1 MLPHIFNG
9 NGTISIMIDGKMK
22 PIDTAHTNYDA
33 IKNAI
38 IACQWDIIPNLINIK
53 EQVEAAIQSS
63 ATAGKVTIENGE
75 VFYNNKAIHNSLT
88 ERIIDMVRQGFD
100 IGYMVKFLENLMK
113 NPSFRA
119 VNELYGFLESGSIP
133 ITENGTFLAYKKI
146 RNNWTDIHSGTFD
159 NSIGAVCEMPRNM
172 VDEDSS
178 RTCSAGLHVCSY
190 DYLAHFS
197 RDNNDRVVI
206 CEINPADVVSIPA
219 DYNNTKMRVCKYTV
233 IGEVEDYKESEIL
246 NNSFISTNDMF
257 PDQEKNKND
266 WSDISTCSL
275 DELEDDESSKNVG
288 KSIQKA
294 LEEGVMYHEDLEN
307 ILSSLDVD
315 KNMISKIIDYVLS
328 GKFKKAGKAVTSL
341 IDQGQLTVD
350 EIVSKTLLAY
360 DAKEI
365 DTDALC
371 KRCGAVLN
379 DEECSEC
386 GFYNMMK
393 NVQNVVFKI

>member
-22 PIDTAHTNYDA
+22 PVDTAHGNYDA

-53 EQVEAAIQSS
+53 EQVESAIQSS

-75 VFYNNKAIHNSLT
+75 VFYNNKAIHNTLT
-88 ERIIDMVRQGFD
+88 ERIIDMARQGFD

-119 VNELYGFLESGSIP
+119 VNELYGFLESGAIP

-146 RNNWTDIHSGTFD
+146 RNDWTDIHSGTFD

-197 RDNNDRVVI
+197 RDNDDRVVI

-257 PDQEKNKND
+257 PDQEKNNND
-266 WSDISTCSL
+266 WSDICTGSN
-275 DELEDDESSKNVG
+275 DDLEDDESSKNVG
-288 KSIQKA
+288 KSIQKD
-294 LEEGVMYHEDLEN
+294 LEEGNLHQDDLEN
-307 ILSSLDVD
+307 ILASLGVD
-315 KNMISKIIDYVLS
+315 KNMVSKIGDYVLS

-341 IDQGQLTVD
+341 IDQGQLIVD
-350 EIVSKTLLAY
+350 EIVSELLAY
-360 DAKEI
+360 NAKEI

-386 GFYNMMK
+386 GFYNVK
-393 NVQNVVFKI
+393 SYFNRYDI

>member
-22 PIDTAHTNYDA
+22 PVDTAHGNYDA

-75 VFYNNKAIHNSLT
+75 VFYNNKAIHNTLT
-88 ERIIDMVRQGFD
+88 ERIIDMARQGFD

-119 VNELYGFLESGSIP
+119 VNELYGFLESGAIP

-146 RNNWTDIHSGTFD
+146 RNDWTDIHSGTFD

-197 RDNNDRVVI
+197 RDNDDRVVI

-257 PDQEKNKND
+257 PDQEKNNND
-266 WSDISTCSL
+266 WSDICTGSN
-275 DELEDDESSKNVG
+275 DDLEDDESSKNVG

-294 LEEGVMYHEDLEN
+294 LEEGNLHQEDLEN
-307 ILSSLDVD
+307 ILASLGVD
-315 KNMISKIIDYVLS
+315 KNMVSKIGDYVLS

-341 IDQGQLTVD
+341 IDQGQLIVD
-350 EIVSKTLLAY
+350 EIVSELLAY
-360 DAKEI
+360 NAKEI

-371 KRCGAVLN
+371 KRCGAVLD

-386 GFYNMMK
+386 GFYNMM
-393 NVQNVVFKI
+393 

>member
-1 MLPHIFNG
+1 
-9 NGTISIMIDGKMK
+9 MIDGKMK
-22 PIDTAHTNYDA
+22 PVDTAHGNYDA

-53 EQVEAAIQSS
+53 EQVESAIQAS

-75 VFYNNKAIHNSLT
+75 VFYNNKAIHNTLT

-113 NPSFRA
+113 NPSYRA
-119 VNELYGFLESGSIP
+119 VNELYGFLESGAIP

-146 RNNWTDIHSGTFD
+146 RNDWTDIHSGTFD

-197 RDNNDRVVI
+197 RDNDDRVVI

-266 WSDISTCSL
+266 WSDICTGSI
-275 DELEDDESSKNVG
+275 DDLEDDESSKNVG

-294 LEEGVMYHEDLEN
+294 LEEGNLHQDDLEN
-307 ILSSLDVD
+307 ILASLGVD
-315 KNMISKIIDYVLS
+315 KNMVSKIGDYVLS

-341 IDQGQLTVD
+341 IDQGQLIVD
-350 EIVSKTLLAY
+350 EIVSELLAY
-360 DAKEI
+360 NAKEI

-386 GFYNMMK
+386 GFYNMMF
-393 NVQNVVFKI
+393 NHCDI

>member
-1 MLPHIFNG
+1 
-9 NGTISIMIDGKMK
+9 MIDGKMK
-22 PIDTAHTNYDA
+22 PVDTAHRNYDA

-53 EQVEAAIQSS
+53 EQVESAIQSS

-88 ERIIDMVRQGFD
+88 ERIIDMARQGFD

-146 RNNWTDIHSGTFD
+146 RNDWTDIHSGTFD

-197 RDNNDRVVI
+197 RDNDDRVVI

-257 PDQEKNKND
+257 PDQERNKND
-266 WSDISTCSL
+266 WSDISTCSN
-275 DELEDDESSKNVG
+275 DDLEDDESSKNVG
-288 KSIQKA
+288 KSIQRA
-294 LEEGVMYHEDLEN
+294 LEDGDMYHEDLEN

-315 KNMISKIIDYVLS
+315 KNMISKIVEYVLS

-360 DAKEI
+360 NAKEI

-386 GFYNMMK
+386 GFYNMM
-393 NVQNVVFKI
+393 

>member
-22 PIDTAHTNYDA
+22 PVDTAHGNYDA

-53 EQVEAAIQSS
+53 EQVESAIQAS

-75 VFYNNKAIHNSLT
+75 VFYNNKAIHNTLT

-146 RNNWTDIHSGTFD
+146 RNDWTDIHSGTFD

-197 RDNNDRVVI
+197 RDNDDRVVI

-266 WSDISTCSL
+266 WSDICTGSI
-275 DELEDDESSKNVG
+275 DDLEDDESSKNVG

-294 LEEGVMYHEDLEN
+294 LEEGNLHQDDLEN
-307 ILSSLDVD
+307 ILASLGVD
-315 KNMISKIIDYVLS
+315 KNMVSKIGDYVLS

-341 IDQGQLTVD
+341 IDQGQLIVD
-350 EIVSKTLLAY
+350 EIVSELLAY
-360 DAKEI
+360 NAKEI

-386 GFYNMMK
+386 GFYNMMF
-393 NVQNVVFKI
+393 NHCDI

>member
-22 PIDTAHTNYDA
+22 PVDTAHGNYDA

-75 VFYNNKAIHNSLT
+75 VFYNNKAIHNTLT
-88 ERIIDMVRQGFD
+88 ERIIDMARQGFD

-146 RNNWTDIHSGTFD
+146 RNDWTDIHSGTFD

-197 RDNNDRVVI
+197 RDNDDRVVI

-257 PDQEKNKND
+257 PDQEKNNND
-266 WSDISTCSL
+266 WSDICTGSN
-275 DELEDDESSKNVG
+275 DDLEDDESSKNVG

-294 LEEGVMYHEDLEN
+294 LEEGNLHQDDLEN
-307 ILSSLDVD
+307 ILASLGVD
-315 KNMISKIIDYVLS
+315 KNMVSKIGDYVLS

-341 IDQGQLTVD
+341 IDQDQLIVD
-350 EIVSKTLLAY
+350 EIVSELLDY
-360 DAKEI
+360 SVKEI

-371 KRCGAVLN
+371 QRCGAVLD
-379 DEECSEC
+379 DEECAEC
-386 GFYNMMK
+386 GFYNML
-393 NVQNVVFKI
+393 

>member
-22 PIDTAHTNYDA
+22 PVDTAHGNYDA

-53 EQVEAAIQSS
+53 EQVESAIQSS

-75 VFYNNKAIHNSLT
+75 VFYNNKAIHNTLT
-88 ERIIDMVRQGFD
+88 ERIIDMARQGFD

-266 WSDISTCSL
+266 WSDICTCSINDL
-275 DELEDDESSKNVG
+275 ENDEFEDDDSSKNMG
-288 KSIQKA
+288 KSIQQA
-294 LEEGVMYHEDLEN
+294 LEEGNLHQEDLEN
-307 ILSSLDVD
+307 ILTSLGVD
-315 KNMISKIIDYVLS
+315 KNMVSKIGDYVFY
-328 GKFKKAGKAVTSL
+328 GEFKKAGKAVTRL
-341 IDQGQLTVD
+341 IDHGQLTASD
-350 EIVSKTLLAY
+350 FINMTIHTY

-371 KRCGAVLN
+371 QRCGAVLD
-379 DEECSEC
+379 DEECSVC
-386 GFYNMMK
+386 GLYN
-393 NVQNVVFKI
+393 II

>member
-22 PIDTAHTNYDA
+22 PVDTAHRNYDA

-53 EQVEAAIQSS
+53 EQVESAIQSS
-63 ATAGKVTIENGE
+63 ATAGKVTVENGE
-75 VFYNNKAIHNSLT
+75 VFYNNKAIHNTLT

-146 RNNWTDIHSGTFD
+146 RNDWTDIHSGTFD

-266 WSDISTCSL
+266 WSDISTCSN
-275 DELEDDESSKNVG
+275 DDLEDDESSKNVG

-294 LEEGVMYHEDLEN
+294 LEEGNLDHEDLEN
-307 ILSSLDVD
+307 MLNSLGVD
-315 KNMISKIIDYVLS
+315 ENMVSKIVDYALS
-328 GKFKKAGKAVTSL
+328 GEFKKAGKAVTRL
-341 IDQGQLTVD
+341 IDNGQFTVTD
-350 EIVSKTLLAY
+350 IINTAILDYSV
-360 DAKEI
+360 KEI

-386 GFYNMMK
+386 GFYNMM
-393 NVQNVVFKI
+393 

>member
-22 PIDTAHTNYDA
+22 PVDTAHRNYDA

-53 EQVEAAIQSS
+53 EQVESAIQSS

-88 ERIIDMVRQGFD
+88 ERIIDMARQGFD

-146 RNNWTDIHSGTFD
+146 RNDWTDIHSGTFD

-197 RDNNDRVVI
+197 RDNDDRVVI

-257 PDQEKNKND
+257 PDQERNKND
-266 WSDISTCSL
+266 WSDISTCSN
-275 DELEDDESSKNVG
+275 DDLEDDESSKNVG
-288 KSIQKA
+288 KSIQRA
-294 LEEGVMYHEDLEN
+294 LEDGDMYHEDLEN

-315 KNMISKIIDYVLS
+315 KNMISKIVEYVLS

-360 DAKEI
+360 NAKEI

-386 GFYNMMK
+386 GFYNMM
-393 NVQNVVFKI
+393 

>member
-1 MLPHIFNG
+1 
-9 NGTISIMIDGKMK
+9 MIDGKMK
-22 PIDTAHTNYDA
+22 PVDTAHRNYDA

-53 EQVEAAIQSS
+53 EQVESAIQSS

-75 VFYNNKAIHNSLT
+75 VFYNNKAIHNTLT
-88 ERIIDMVRQGFD
+88 ERIIDMARQGFD

-146 RNNWTDIHSGTFD
+146 RNNWTDIHTGTFD

-197 RDNNDRVVI
+197 KDKDDRVVI
-206 CEINPADVVSIPA
+206 CEIDPADVVSIPA

-275 DELEDDESSKNVG
+275 DEFEDDDSSKNMG
-288 KSIQKA
+288 KSIQQA
-294 LEEGVMYHEDLEN
+294 LEEGNLDHEDLEN
-307 ILSSLDVD
+307 MLNSLGVAE
-315 KNMISKIIDYVLS
+315 NMVSRIVDYVLA
-328 GKFKKAGKAVTSL
+328 GEFKKAGKAVTRL
-341 IDQGQLTVD
+341 IDNGQFTVTD
-350 EIVSKTLLAY
+350 IINMAILDYSV
-360 DAKEI
+360 KEI

-371 KRCGAVLN
+371 QRYGAVLN
-379 DEECSEC
+379 DEECAEC
-386 GFYNMMK
+386 GFYNML
-393 NVQNVVFKI
+393 

>member
-22 PIDTAHTNYDA
+22 PVDTAHGNYDA

-53 EQVEAAIQSS
+53 EQVESAIQSS

-75 VFYNNKAIHNSLT
+75 VFYNNKAIHNTLT
-88 ERIIDMVRQGFD
+88 ERIIDMARQGFD

-113 NPSFRA
+113 NPSYRA

-266 WSDISTCSL
+266 WSDICTGSI
-275 DELEDDESSKNVG
+275 DELEYVESAKNMG
-288 KSIQKA
+288 KSIQQA
-294 LEEGVMYHEDLEN
+294 LEEGNLHQEDLEN
-307 ILSSLDVD
+307 ILTSLGVD
-315 KNMISKIIDYVLS
+315 KNMVSKIGDYVFY
-328 GKFKKAGKAVTSL
+328 GEFKKAGKAVTRL
-341 IDQGQLTVD
+341 IDHGQLTASD
-350 EIVSKTLLAY
+350 FINMTIHTY

-371 KRCGAVLN
+371 QRCGAVLD
-379 DEECSEC
+379 DEECSVC
-386 GFYNMMK
+386 GLYN
-393 NVQNVVFKI
+393 II

>member
-22 PIDTAHTNYDA
+22 PVDTAHRNYDA

-53 EQVEAAIQSS
+53 EQVESAIQSS

-88 ERIIDMVRQGFD
+88 ERIIDMARQGFD

-146 RNNWTDIHSGTFD
+146 RNDWTDIHSGTFD

-197 RDNNDRVVI
+197 RDNDDRVVI

-257 PDQEKNKND
+257 PDQERNKND
-266 WSDISTCSL
+266 WSDISTCSN
-275 DELEDDESSKNVG
+275 DDLEDDESSKNVG

-294 LEEGVMYHEDLEN
+294 LEEGDMYHEDLEN

-315 KNMISKIIDYVLS
+315 KNMISKIVEYVLS

-360 DAKEI
+360 NAKEI

-386 GFYNMMK
+386 GFYNMM
-393 NVQNVVFKI
+393 

>member
-22 PIDTAHTNYDA
+22 PIDTAHGNYDA

-38 IACQWDIIPNLINIK
+38 IACEWDIIPNLINIK
-53 EQVEAAIQSS
+53 EQVESAIQAST
-63 ATAGKVTIENGE
+63 TAGKVTIENGE

-88 ERIIDMVRQGFD
+88 ARIIDMARQGFD

-119 VNELYGFLESGSIP
+119 VNELYGFLESGAIP

-146 RNNWTDIHSGTFD
+146 RNDWTDIHSGTFD

-206 CEINPADVVSIPA
+206 CEINPSDVVSIPA

-257 PDQEKNKND
+257 PDQEKNNND
-266 WSDISTCSL
+266 WSDICTGSI
-275 DELEDDESSKNVG
+275 DDLEDDESAKNMG
-288 KSIQKA
+288 KSIQQA
-294 LEEGVMYHEDLEN
+294 LEEGNLHQEDLEN
-307 ILSSLDVD
+307 ILTSLEVD
-315 KNMISKIIDYVLS
+315 KNMVSKIGDYVLS
-328 GKFKKAGKAVTSL
+328 GKFKKAGKAVTRL
-341 IDQGQLTVD
+341 IDHGQLTAGD
-350 EIVSKTLLAY
+350 FINMAIHTY

-386 GFYNMMK
+386 GFYNMM
-393 NVQNVVFKI
+393 

>member
-22 PIDTAHTNYDA
+22 PVDTAHGNYDA

-53 EQVEAAIQSS
+53 EQVESAIQSS

-75 VFYNNKAIHNSLT
+75 VFYNNKAIHNTLT
-88 ERIIDMVRQGFD
+88 ERIIDMARQGFD

-197 RDNNDRVVI
+197 RDNDDRVVI

-266 WSDISTCSL
+266 WSDISTCSN
-275 DELEDDESSKNVG
+275 DDLEDDESSKNVG

-294 LEEGVMYHEDLEN
+294 LEEGDMYHEDLEN

-360 DAKEI
+360 NAKEI

-386 GFYNMMK
+386 GFYNMM
-393 NVQNVVFKI
+393 

>member
-22 PIDTAHTNYDA
+22 LIDTAHGNYDA

-38 IACQWDIIPNLINIK
+38 ISCEWDIIPNLINIK
-53 EQVEAAIQSS
+53 EQVESAIQAST
-63 ATAGKVTIENGE
+63 TAGKVTIENGE

-88 ERIIDMVRQGFD
+88 ARIIDMARQGFD

-197 RDNNDRVVI
+197 RDSCDRVVI
-206 CEINPADVVSIPA
+206 CEINPSDVVSIPA

-266 WSDISTCSL
+266 WSDICTGSI
-275 DELEDDESSKNVG
+275 DDLEYDESAKNTG
-288 KSIQKA
+288 KSIQQA
-294 LEEGVMYHEDLEN
+294 LEEGNLHQEDLEN
-307 ILSSLDVD
+307 ILTSLGVD
-315 KNMISKIIDYVLS
+315 KNMVSKIGDYVFY
-328 GKFKKAGKAVTSL
+328 GEFKKAGKAVTRL
-341 IDQGQLTVD
+341 IDHGQFTASD
-350 EIVSKTLLAY
+350 IINMAIHTY

-371 KRCGAVLN
+371 QRCGAVLD
-379 DEECSEC
+379 DEECSVC
-386 GFYNMMK
+386 GLYN
-393 NVQNVVFKI
+393 II

>member
-22 PIDTAHTNYDA
+22 PVDTAHGNYDA

-75 VFYNNKAIHNSLT
+75 VFYNNKAIHNTLT
-88 ERIIDMVRQGFD
+88 ARIIDMARQGFD

-113 NPSFRA
+113 NPSYRA

-146 RNNWTDIHSGTFD
+146 RNDWTDIHSGTFD

-197 RDNNDRVVI
+197 RDNDDRVVI

-257 PDQEKNKND
+257 PDQEKNNND
-266 WSDISTCSL
+266 WSDICTGSN
-275 DELEDDESSKNVG
+275 DDLEDDESSKNVG

-294 LEEGVMYHEDLEN
+294 LEEGNLYHEDLEN
-307 ILSSLDVD
+307 MLNLFGVD
-315 KNMISKIIDYVLS
+315 ENMVSKIVDYVLS

-341 IDQGQLTVD
+341 IDQGQLTVTD
-350 EIVSKTLLAY
+350 IINTAILDYSV
-360 DAKEI
+360 KEI

-386 GFYNMMK
+386 GFYNMM
-393 NVQNVVFKI
+393 

>member
-22 PIDTAHTNYDA
+22 PVDTAHGNYDA

-53 EQVEAAIQSS
+53 EQVESAIQAS

-75 VFYNNKAIHNSLT
+75 VFYNNKAIHNTLT

-119 VNELYGFLESGSIP
+119 VNELYGFLESGAIP

-146 RNNWTDIHSGTFD
+146 RNDWTDIHSGTFD

-197 RDNNDRVVI
+197 RDNDDRVVI

-266 WSDISTCSL
+266 WSDICTGSI
-275 DELEDDESSKNVG
+275 DDLEDDESSKNVG

-294 LEEGVMYHEDLEN
+294 LEEGNLHQDDLEN
-307 ILSSLDVD
+307 ILASLGVD
-315 KNMISKIIDYVLS
+315 KNMVSKIGDYVLS

-341 IDQGQLTVD
+341 IDQGQLIVD
-350 EIVSKTLLAY
+350 EIVSELLAY
-360 DAKEI
+360 NAKEI

-386 GFYNMMK
+386 GFYNMMF
-393 NVQNVVFKI
+393 NHCDI

>member
-22 PIDTAHTNYDA
+22 PVDTAHRNYDA

-53 EQVEAAIQSS
+53 EQVESAIQSS

-75 VFYNNKAIHNSLT
+75 VFYNNKAIHNTLT
-88 ERIIDMVRQGFD
+88 ERIIDMARQGFD

-206 CEINPADVVSIPA
+206 CEIDPADVVSIPA

-288 KSIQKA
+288 KSIQRA
-294 LEEGVMYHEDLEN
+294 LEDGDMYHEDLEN

-315 KNMISKIIDYVLS
+315 KNMISKIVEYVLS

-350 EIVSKTLLAY
+350 DIVNKGIHAY
-360 DAKEI
+360 NAKEI

-371 KRCGAVLN
+371 QRCGAVLN
-379 DEECSEC
+379 DEECAEC
-386 GFYNMMK
+386 GFYNML
-393 NVQNVVFKI
+393 

>member
-22 PIDTAHTNYDA
+22 PVDTAHGNYDA

-53 EQVEAAIQSS
+53 EQVESAIQSS

-75 VFYNNKAIHNSLT
+75 VFYNNKAIHNTLT
-88 ERIIDMVRQGFD
+88 ERIIDMARQGFD

-146 RNNWTDIHSGTFD
+146 RNDWTDIHSGTFD

-197 RDNNDRVVI
+197 RDNDDRVVI

-266 WSDISTCSL
+266 WSDISTCSN
-275 DELEDDESSKNVG
+275 DDLEDDESSKNVG

-294 LEEGVMYHEDLEN
+294 LEEGDMYHEDLEN

-360 DAKEI
+360 NAKEI

-386 GFYNMMK
+386 GFYNMM
-393 NVQNVVFKI
+393 

>member
-22 PIDTAHTNYDA
+22 PVDTAHGNYDA

-75 VFYNNKAIHNSLT
+75 VFYNNKAIHNTLT
-88 ERIIDMVRQGFD
+88 ERIIDMARQGFD

-113 NPSFRA
+113 NPSYRA

-146 RNNWTDIHSGTFD
+146 RNDWTDIHSGTFD

-197 RDNNDRVVI
+197 RDNDDRVVI

-266 WSDISTCSL
+266 WSDICTGSI
-275 DELEDDESSKNVG
+275 DDLEDDESSKNVG

-294 LEEGVMYHEDLEN
+294 LEEGNLHQEDLEN
-307 ILSSLDVD
+307 ILASLGVD
-315 KNMISKIIDYVLS
+315 KNMVSKIGDYVLS

-341 IDQGQLTVD
+341 IDQGQLIVD
-350 EIVSKTLLAY
+350 EIVSELLAY
-360 DAKEI
+360 NAKEI

-386 GFYNMMK
+386 GFYNMM
-393 NVQNVVFKI
+393 

>member
-1 MLPHIFNG
+1 
-9 NGTISIMIDGKMK
+9 MIDGKMK
-22 PIDTAHTNYDA
+22 PVDTAHRNYDA

-53 EQVEAAIQSS
+53 EQVESAIQSS

-75 VFYNNKAIHNSLT
+75 VFYNNKAIHNTLT
-88 ERIIDMVRQGFD
+88 ERIIDMARQGFD

-206 CEINPADVVSIPA
+206 CEIDPADVVSIPA

-288 KSIQKA
+288 KSIQRA
-294 LEEGVMYHEDLEN
+294 LEDGDMYHEDLEN

-315 KNMISKIIDYVLS
+315 KNMISKIVEYVLS

-350 EIVSKTLLAY
+350 DIVNKGIHAY
-360 DAKEI
+360 NAKEI

-371 KRCGAVLN
+371 QRCGAVLN

-386 GFYNMMK
+386 GFYNML
-393 NVQNVVFKI
+393 

>member
-22 PIDTAHTNYDA
+22 PIDTAHGNYDA

-63 ATAGKVTIENGE
+63 TTAGKVTIENGE
-75 VFYNNKAIHNSLT
+75 VFYNNKAIHNTLT
-88 ERIIDMVRQGFD
+88 ERIIDMARQGFD

-246 NNSFISTNDMF
+246 NNSFISTNEMF

-288 KSIQKA
+288 KSIQRA
-294 LEEGVMYHEDLEN
+294 LEEGDMYHEDLEN
-307 ILSSLDVD
+307 ILYSLDVD
-315 KNMISKIIDYVLS
+315 ENMVSKIVDYALS
-328 GKFKKAGKAVTSL
+328 GEFKKAGKAVTRL
-341 IDQGQLTVD
+341 IDNGQFTVD
-350 EIVSKTLLAY
+350 DIVNKGIHAY
-360 DAKEI
+360 NAKEI

-371 KRCGAVLN
+371 QRCGAVLN
-379 DEECSEC
+379 DEECAEC
-386 GFYNMMK
+386 GFYNML
-393 NVQNVVFKI
+393 

>member
-22 PIDTAHTNYDA
+22 PVDTAHGNYDA

-53 EQVEAAIQSS
+53 EQVESAIQSS

-75 VFYNNKAIHNSLT
+75 VFYNNKAIHNTLT
-88 ERIIDMVRQGFD
+88 ERIIDMARQGFD

-113 NPSFRA
+113 NPSYRA

-146 RNNWTDIHSGTFD
+146 RNDWTDIHSGTFD

-197 RDNNDRVVI
+197 RDNDDRVVI

-257 PDQEKNKND
+257 PDQERNKND
-266 WSDISTCSL
+266 WSDISTCSN
-275 DELEDDESSKNVG
+275 DDLEDDESSKNVG

-294 LEEGVMYHEDLEN
+294 LEEGDMYHEDLEN

-350 EIVSKTLLAY
+350 DIVNKGIHAY
-360 DAKEI
+360 NAKEI

-371 KRCGAVLN
+371 QRCGAVLN
-379 DEECSEC
+379 DEECAEC
-386 GFYNMMK
+386 GFYNML
-393 NVQNVVFKI
+393 

>member
-22 PIDTAHTNYDA
+22 PVDTAHTNYDA

-75 VFYNNKAIHNSLT
+75 VFYNNKAIHNTLT
-88 ERIIDMVRQGFD
+88 TRIVDMARQGFD

-146 RNNWTDIHSGTFD
+146 RNDWTDIHSGTFD

-197 RDNNDRVVI
+197 RDINDRVVI
-206 CEINPADVVSIPA
+206 CEINPAEVVSIPA

-288 KSIQKA
+288 KSIQRA
-294 LEEGVMYHEDLEN
+294 LEEGDMYHEDLEN
-307 ILSSLDVD
+307 ILYSLDVD
-315 KNMISKIIDYVLS
+315 KNTVSKIADYVLA

-350 EIVSKTLLAY
+350 DIVNKGIHTY
-360 DAKEI
+360 NAKEI

-371 KRCGAVLN
+371 QRCGAVLN
-379 DEECSEC
+379 DEECAEC
-386 GFYNMMK
+386 GFYNML
-393 NVQNVVFKI
+393 

>member
-22 PIDTAHTNYDA
+22 PVDTAHGNYDA

-53 EQVEAAIQSS
+53 EQVESAIQSS

-75 VFYNNKAIHNSLT
+75 VFCYNKAIHNSLT
-88 ERIIDMVRQGFD
+88 ARIIDMARQGFD

-113 NPSFRA
+113 NPSYRA

-266 WSDISTCSL
+266 WSDICTCSI
-275 DELEDDESSKNVG
+275 DELEYVESAKNMG
-288 KSIQKA
+288 KSIQQA
-294 LEEGVMYHEDLEN
+294 LEEGNLHQEDLEN
-307 ILSSLDVD
+307 ILTSLGVD
-315 KNMISKIIDYVLS
+315 KNMVSKIGDYVFY
-328 GKFKKAGKAVTSL
+328 GEFKKAGKAVTRL
-341 IDQGQLTVD
+341 IDHGQLTASD
-350 EIVSKTLLAY
+350 FINMTIHTY

-371 KRCGAVLN
+371 QRCGAVLD
-379 DEECSEC
+379 DEECSVC
-386 GFYNMMK
+386 GLYN
-393 NVQNVVFKI
+393 II

>member
-22 PIDTAHTNYDA
+22 PVDTAHRNYDA

-53 EQVEAAIQSS
+53 EQVESAIQSS

-75 VFYNNKAIHNSLT
+75 VFYNNKAIHNTLT
-88 ERIIDMVRQGFD
+88 ERIIDMARQGFD

-146 RNNWTDIHSGTFD
+146 RNDWTDIHSGTFD

-197 RDNNDRVVI
+197 KDKDDRVVI
-206 CEINPADVVSIPA
+206 CEIDPADVVSIPA

-266 WSDISTCSL
+266 WSDISTCSINDL
-275 DELEDDESSKNVG
+275 ENDEFEDDDSSKNMG
-288 KSIQKA
+288 KSIQRA
-294 LEEGVMYHEDLEN
+294 LEEGNLDHEDLEN
-307 ILSSLDVD
+307 RLNSLGVD
-315 KNMISKIIDYVLS
+315 KNTVSKIVDYALS
-328 GKFKKAGKAVTSL
+328 GEFKKAGKAVTRL
-341 IDQGQLTVD
+341 IDNGQLTVTD
-350 EIVSKTLLAY
+350 IINMAILDYSV
-360 DAKEI
+360 KEI

-371 KRCGAVLN
+371 QRCGAVLN

-386 GFYNMMK
+386 GFYNML
-393 NVQNVVFKI
+393 

>member
-22 PIDTAHTNYDA
+22 PIDTAHGNYDA

-88 ERIIDMVRQGFD
+88 ARIIDMARQGFD

-197 RDNNDRVVI
+197 RDNDDRVVI
-206 CEINPADVVSIPA
+206 CEINPADVVSIPV

-266 WSDISTCSL
+266 WSDISTCSN
-275 DELEDDESSKNVG
+275 DDLEDDESSKNVG

-294 LEEGVMYHEDLEN
+294 LEEGDMYHEDLEN
-307 ILSSLDVD
+307 ILSSLYVD

-360 DAKEI
+360 NAKEI

-386 GFYNMMK
+386 GFYNMM
-393 NVQNVVFKI
+393 

>member
-22 PIDTAHTNYDA
+22 PVDTAHRNYDA

-88 ERIIDMVRQGFD
+88 ERIIDMARQGFD

-197 RDNNDRVVI
+197 RDNDDRVVI

-257 PDQEKNKND
+257 PDQERNKND
-266 WSDISTCSL
+266 WSDISTCSN
-275 DELEDDESSKNVG
+275 DDLEDDESSKNVG
-288 KSIQKA
+288 KSIQRA
-294 LEEGVMYHEDLEN
+294 LEDGDMYHEDLEN

-315 KNMISKIIDYVLS
+315 KNMISKIVEYVLS

-360 DAKEI
+360 NAKEI

-386 GFYNMMK
+386 GFYNMM
-393 NVQNVVFKI
+393 

>member
-22 PIDTAHTNYDA
+22 PVDTAHGNYDA

-75 VFYNNKAIHNSLT
+75 VFYNNKAIHNTLT
-88 ERIIDMVRQGFD
+88 ARIIDMARQGFD

-113 NPSFRA
+113 NPSYRA

-146 RNNWTDIHSGTFD
+146 RNDWTDIHSGTFD

-197 RDNNDRVVI
+197 SDDNDDRVVI

-266 WSDISTCSL
+266 WSDISTCSN
-275 DELEDDESSKNVG
+275 DDLEDDESSKNVG

-294 LEEGVMYHEDLEN
+294 LEEGDMYHEDLEN

-360 DAKEI
+360 NAKEI

-386 GFYNMMK
+386 GFYNMM
-393 NVQNVVFKI
+393 

>member
-22 PIDTAHTNYDA
+22 PVDTAHGNYDA

-38 IACQWDIIPNLINIK
+38 ISCEWDIIPNLINIK
-53 EQVEAAIQSS
+53 EQVESAIQSS

-75 VFYNNKAIHNSLT
+75 VFYNNKAIHNTLT
-88 ERIIDMVRQGFD
+88 ERIIDMARQGFD

-113 NPSFRA
+113 NPSYRA

-266 WSDISTCSL
+266 WSDICTGSI
-275 DELEDDESSKNVG
+275 DELEYVESAKNMG
-288 KSIQKA
+288 KSIQQA
-294 LEEGVMYHEDLEN
+294 LEEGNLHQEDLEN
-307 ILSSLDVD
+307 ILTSLGVD
-315 KNMISKIIDYVLS
+315 KNMVSKIGDYVFY
-328 GKFKKAGKAVTSL
+328 GEFKKAGKAVTRL
-341 IDQGQLTVD
+341 IDHGQLTASD
-350 EIVSKTLLAY
+350 FINMTIHTY

-371 KRCGAVLN
+371 QRCGAVLD
-379 DEECSEC
+379 DEECSVC
-386 GFYNMMK
+386 GLYN
-393 NVQNVVFKI
+393 II

>member
-22 PIDTAHTNYDA
+22 PIDTAHGNYDA

-63 ATAGKVTIENGE
+63 ATTAGKVTIENGE
-75 VFYNNKAIHNSLT
+75 VFYNNIAIHNSLT
-88 ERIIDMVRQGFD
+88 ERIIDMTRQGFD

-146 RNNWTDIHSGTFD
+146 RNDWTDIHSGTFD

-197 RDNNDRVVI
+197 RDNDDRVVI
-206 CEINPADVVSIPA
+206 C
-219 DYNNTKMRVCKYTV
+219 
-233 IGEVEDYKESEIL
+233 
-246 NNSFISTNDMF
+246 
-257 PDQEKNKND
+257 
-266 WSDISTCSL
+266 
-275 DELEDDESSKNVG
+275 
-288 KSIQKA
+288 
-294 LEEGVMYHEDLEN
+294 
-307 ILSSLDVD
+307 
-315 KNMISKIIDYVLS
+315 
-328 GKFKKAGKAVTSL
+328 
-341 IDQGQLTVD
+341 
-350 EIVSKTLLAY
+350 
-360 DAKEI
+360 
-365 DTDALC
+365 
-371 KRCGAVLN
+371 
-379 DEECSEC
+379 
-386 GFYNMMK
+386 
-393 NVQNVVFKI
+393 